1 MSTAVIGAGS
11 WGTTVAAL
19 VATHAPTTLWVR
31 GEELA
36 ATIDATH
43 ENPQYLAGIPLPA
56 DLRATASLEAAC
68 TGADVVV
75 VGVPSH
81 GFRAVLTTAAP
92 FIARDAAVI
101 SLSKGVEQET
111 NLRMTEVV

>member
-1 MSTAVIGAGS
+1 MTVAVVGAGS

-19 VATHAPTTLWVR
+19 VAAHAPTILWVR
-31 GEELA
+31 ANELA
-36 ATIDATH
+36 ATIDSSH
-43 ENPQYLAGIPLPA
+43 ENPQYLPGVALPA

-81 GFRAVLTTAAP
+81 GFRAVLTEAAR
-92 FIARDAAVI
+92 FIDREAAVI
-101 SLSKGVEQET
+101 SLSKGVEQGT
-111 NLRMTEVV
+111 N